1 MSKEDITGQKFDM
14 KISVKANGGEKRVL
28 TDKTDCEYS
37 AEQTM
42 TSAHKKSKYDGQF
55 DAKIPAA
62 YLKDD
67 GNVCVIAELFEQGG
81 DGKAGPSKSSATAPG
96 FLSKLTDFALVN
108 IYILLSSNP
117 KH

>member
-1 MSKEDITGQKFDM
+1 MSKEDISGKKFDM
-14 KISVKANGGEKRVL
+14 RISVKANGDKRVL

-37 AEQTM
+37 VEQTM
-42 TSAHKKSKYDGQF
+42 TTAHKKSKYDGRF

-67 GNVCVIAELFEQGG
+67 GTVCVIAELVDQGG
-81 DGKAGPSKSSATAPG
+81 DGTAGPSKSSATASG
-96 FLSKLTDFALVN
+96 FLAFDFALVN